1 MTFSK
6 IFQIHG
12 SLSQKDFSLVV
23 AAVQWSLGSKR
34 QVSVYLSHA
43 AERYMSEQIL
53 IERLGVNLVLKL
65 RTFVSLFTYI
75 GLSPLFS

>member
-53 IERLGVNLVLKL
+53 I
-65 RTFVSLFTYI
+65 S
-75 GLSPLFS
+75 